1 MLKLIE
7 LTQPMWL
14 DLVAGVRLKVRP
26 FTTALMFG
34 VRAEFKREIEA
45 MGEAAK
51 EMTPEQTGALFNH
64 VVARHAVMDWEGV
77 GDENDEPLAFT
88 LEGLAALM
96 DVFGVLKAFEAKYV
110 RAWHWMRKKTSR
122 RPGRMAPP
130 PGWWKR
136 ILRRVRKH
144 LRRVP
149 LLTERASEPG
159 RLGALGPVP

>member
-14 DLVAGVRLKVRP
+14 DLVAGVQLKVRP

-51 EMTPEQTGALFNH
+51 EMTPEQLGALFNH
-64 VVARHAVMDWEGV
+64 VVARHAAMDWKGV

-96 DVFGVLKAFEAKYV
+96 DVFGVLKSFEAKYV
-110 RAWHWMRKKTSR
+110 NPRLALDAEKNVSSPGPNGTSAR
-122 RPGRMAPP
+122 VVEANTAAGAEAPAP
-130 PGWWKR
+130 SAPT
-136 ILRRVRKH
+136 H
-144 LRRVP
+144 
-149 LLTERASEPG
+149 
-159 RLGALGPVP
+159 